1 MAVTRLK
8 RKVRKNRTKA
18 TQRKATMRRLLAAPV
33 IRNVDTEQL
42 LEGLA
47 LTKDPQKADSV

>member
-33 IRNVDTEQL
+33 IKNVDTEQL

-47 LTKDPQKADSV
+47 LN